1 MTMKKTRKIL
11 LTTLWGALLVALLV
25 ILVYET
31 SIIDQGALAGNA
43 KAEFVT
49 AVILELSALMLI
61 PLVFWLFKWKKVRED
76 MERRKEGALL
86 TWGLLRLLMLCIPM
100 MASILAYYLFVNPTF
115 YYLALILAICL
126 FFVYPSADRCA
137 RDMETAKTKE

>member
-1 MTMKKTRKIL
+1 MKKTRKIL

>member
-1 MTMKKTRKIL
+1 M

>member
-1 MTMKKTRKIL
+1 MKKTRKIL

-137 RDMETAKTKE
+137 REMETAKTKE

>member
-137 RDMETAKTKE
+137 REMETAKTKE